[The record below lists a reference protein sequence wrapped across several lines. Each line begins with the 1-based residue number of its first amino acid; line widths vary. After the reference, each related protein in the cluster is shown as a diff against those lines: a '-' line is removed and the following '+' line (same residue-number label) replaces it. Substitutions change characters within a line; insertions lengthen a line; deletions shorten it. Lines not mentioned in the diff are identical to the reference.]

1 MRNKVSVAALGAAA
15 FALAL
20 SGCDKAGAGKADP
33 ESIKQAIKADEAKW
47 NKEFK
52 AKDTEA
58 LAGHYANDAYL
69 VVGGEAAEGSTAIR
83 QVFATASTDPAFAVT
98 FASDKIDVAS
108 AGDVAYSRGKL
119 TETYTD
125 KSGKVMTGKGTYLT
139 VYKKQDD
146 GSWKVV
152 DDVVAIDPASV
163 KVVPPEKPATRATM
177 TSF

>member
-1 MRNKVSVAALGAAA
+1 MPRAPCRAPVAQKREWWLVLRRSSRRDIMRNKVSVAALGAAA

-98 FASDKIDVAS
+98 FASDRIDVA
-108 AGDVAYSRGKL
+108 
-119 TETYTD
+119 
-125 KSGKVMTGKGTYLT
+125 
-139 VYKKQDD
+139 
-146 GSWKVV
+146 
-152 DDVVAIDPASV
+152 
-163 KVVPPEKPATRATM
+163 
-177 TSF
+177 